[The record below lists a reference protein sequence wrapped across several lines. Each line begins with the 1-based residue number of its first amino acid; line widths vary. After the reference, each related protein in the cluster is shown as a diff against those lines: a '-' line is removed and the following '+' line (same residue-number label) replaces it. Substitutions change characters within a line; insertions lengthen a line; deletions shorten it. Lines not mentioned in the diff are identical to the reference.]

1 MIFDASYK
9 STEISELGL
18 GEDQT
23 MGERFELGLG
33 EDHTM
38 RVDDSDAMRRAFESY
53 MMSGGSGGIGPSTEA
68 TSTLNG
74 EEEEDERMAY
84 ANEQRLKK
92 WEKRSWTIFHKFA
105 NELKGTW
112 LEIDEQTEQIVKS
125 IAGIRSRLPM
135 HAKLYDRFDRESK
148 NNDLNSHS
156 GYRHSLVREYEET
169 SGEESFRGNVYGWN
183 GNDTSETLNKKDVEL
198 AMSHD
203 LIQHEKMME
212 GLRSLFSVL
221 SESVDALSR
230 HLDEILQHQFDSD
243 DLIFPTDLRTSFLKA
258 SHLPEVMTDLFQMLS
273 LETYRKQCLAHRI
286 FETVVDAVMEKSGS
300 GSDIKTDPTNSDWGD
315 LGPRGVVDRCSLLWP
330 RNSKHSEIDLA
341 ILNGVLDAMGTF
353 S

>member
-1 MIFDASYK
+1 
-9 STEISELGL
+9 
-18 GEDQT
+18 
-23 MGERFELGLG
+23 MGERFELGSG
-33 EDHTM
+33 EDQTM
-38 RVDDSDAMRRAFESY
+38 GVDDADAMRRAFESY
-53 MMSGGSGGIGPSTEA
+53 MMSGGSGSAPATEA

-74 EEEEDERMAY
+74 EEEKKERIAY
-84 ANEQRLKK
+84 AKEQRLKK
-92 WEKRSWTIFHKFA
+92 WEKRSWAIFHKFA

-112 LEIDEQTEQIVKS
+112 LEIDDQTGQIVKS

-135 HAKLYDRFDRESK
+135 HAKLYDRFDKESK

-156 GYRHSLVREYEET
+156 GYRHSLLRGYEET
-169 SGEESFRGNVYGWN
+169 CSEESSGVHVYGWN
-183 GNDTSETLNKKDVEL
+183 ANDTSETLNKKDVEL

-203 LIQHEKMME
+203 LLQHEKMME
-212 GLRSLFSVL
+212 GLRSLFSIL

-230 HLDEILQHQFDSD
+230 HLDEILQHQFDCD
-243 DLIFPTDLRTSFLKA
+243 DLIVPTDLRTSFLKA

-300 GSDIKTDPTNSDWGD
+300 GSDIKTHPTNSDWSD
-315 LGPRGVVDRCSLLWP
+315 LGPRGVVDRCSLLWS
-330 RNSKHSEIDLA
+330 RNSEHSEIDLA
-341 ILNGVLDAMGTF
+341 ILNRVLDSMETL